1 MGRTTRAAIDGP
13 RWVWS
18 AEVMEVIDREMARR
32 GLSLGE
38 LARRAGERYAIDPE
52 SAERRL
58 RSARRSD
65 SVMDVHTAD
74 RYLVLVGRHILDIP
88 CYRQAITG
96 ELAPELWPRRG
107 GARPDPATA
116 GAPGS
121 GRRRPRPG
129 RVALA

>member
-1 MGRTTRAAIDGP
+1 MQ
-13 RWVWS
+13 
-18 AEVMEVIDREMARR
+18 VIDREMARR
-32 GLSLGE
+32 SLSLGE
-38 LARRAGERYAIDPE
+38 IARRAGERYAIDPE

-88 CYRQAITG
+88 CYRQAVAG
-96 ELAPELWPRRG
+96 ELSPELWPRRG
-107 GARPDPATA
+107 GARPQTATDA
-116 GAPGS
+116 ARGS
-121 GRRRPRPG
+121 GRSRPRPG